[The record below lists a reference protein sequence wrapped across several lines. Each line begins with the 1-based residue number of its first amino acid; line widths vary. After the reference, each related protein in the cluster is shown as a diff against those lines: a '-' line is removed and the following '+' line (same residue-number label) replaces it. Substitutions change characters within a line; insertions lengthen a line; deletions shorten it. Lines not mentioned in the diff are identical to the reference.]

1 MKHTAI
7 FATLGLLSA
16 AAFVAHADETPL
28 YTTTAFAFSVSEIT
42 GDPVSVTSL
51 DAKSLSCLLGESV
64 SSTAPDGAVAVL
76 PAVDGVCV
84 WTPTAGGT
92 WTFCN
97 SAEGDAVLTVRYSL
111 FPGTQGEGT
120 VSDPVK
126 LVDDDELA
134 DLFAGGIV
142 AEGSAFTLRGPNGI
156 GSLAI
161 PSGYA
166 ADGAAEGIWRLVAA
180 SGGLLYGSLP
190 ASCIVDSAK
199 PGPDRTVRDPKHTP
213 PFAYTGDGW
222 CGDPSA
228 VSTLTFVSPGGV
240 TTKEEN
246 CVGTGALAY
255 ELPRG
260 IGVWTVTL
268 ACDGETLVCHLNRSG
283 GLSIILR

>member
-1 MKHTAI
+1 MRHSAVIVAI
-7 FATLGLLSA
+7 GLSA
-16 AAFVAHADETPL
+16 VTFMARADESPI
-28 YTTTAFAFSVSEIT
+28 YTTGAFGFSVSEIT
-42 GDPVSVTSL
+42 GGSISIRTSG
-51 DAKSLSCLLGESV
+51 AKSLACLLGENV
-64 SSTAPDGAVAVL
+64 VMTAPDGATSTL
-76 PAVDGVCV
+76 PAVDGACS

-92 WTFCN
+92 WSFSN

-134 DLFAGGIV
+134 DLLAGGIV

-166 ADGAAEGIWRLVAA
+166 ADGAADGIWRLVAA